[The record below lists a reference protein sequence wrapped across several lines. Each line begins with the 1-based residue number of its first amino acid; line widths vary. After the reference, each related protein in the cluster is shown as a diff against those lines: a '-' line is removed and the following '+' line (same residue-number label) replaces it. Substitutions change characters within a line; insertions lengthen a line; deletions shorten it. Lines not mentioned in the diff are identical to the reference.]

1 MNTNL
6 VVVTLTAIVVV
17 DGCDFISI
25 AHLVIRAGLVA
36 VFVVMGNLD
45 NGGLFNYDLMAGT

>member
-6 VVVTLTAIVVV
+6 VIVTLTAIVVV
-17 DGCDFISI
+17 DGCDFVSI

-45 NGGLFNYDLMAGT
+45 NGGLFDYDLMAGT